1 MNKIV
6 FFGGKGGVGKT
17 SCSAA
22 FAAYTAKQG
31 KKTLIVSTDPAHSI
45 SDIFEMPIG
54 MDTTHIRD
62 NLDGIEIDAEH
73 ESEKYIEGVK
83 RSLGKVISPI
93 IMEEINRQLD
103 ASSISPGTHE
113 AAVFDKMIEIIVEKS
128 GDYDQIVFDTAPTG
142 HTIRLFSLPELLGV
156 WIDSLLAKRERALE
170 VSQMTKSVDRG
181 SKDYLD
187 HDPIL
192 KILNRRKTNMEKARE
207 IMIDDKKLDFIFVLN
222 AEKLP
227 IEETKKA
234 IDILKKYDMPVRD
247 LVINRILPDK
257 MTDDFWKAK
266 KEDEVKYV
274 AEIEGFFSDKS
285 IIKLPLLPKDMR
297 AHNIDDMAAYFEDA
311 LGEK

>member
-22 FAAYTAKQG
+22 FASYTAKKG

-45 SDIFEMPIG
+45 SDIFEMPIK
-54 MDTTHIRD
+54 MDTTHIKE

-73 ESEKYIEGVK
+73 ESGKYIDGVK
-83 RSLGKVISPI
+83 RSLGKVISPV

-170 VSQMTKSVDRG
+170 VSQMTKSVNRG

-222 AEKLP
+222 AEKLA

-274 AEIEGFFSDKS
+274 AEIEGFFNDKS
-285 IIKLPLLPKDMR
+285 IIKLPLLQKDMR
-297 AHNIDDMAAYFEDA
+297 AHNIDDMAVYFEQA
-311 LGEK
+311 LEEK

>member
-22 FAAYTAKQG
+22 FATYTAKQG

-54 MDTTHIRD
+54 MDTTRIRE

-73 ESEKYIEGVK
+73 ESNKYIEGVK
-83 RSLGKVISPI
+83 KSLGKVISPV

-192 KILNRRKTNMEKARE
+192 KILNRRKSNMEQARE
-207 IMIDDKKLDFIFVLN
+207 IMIDDKKLDFIFVMN
-222 AEKLP
+222 AEKLA

-257 MTDDFWKAK
+257 MTDDFWKSK

-274 AEIEGFFSDKS
+274 AEIEGFFTDKS
-285 IIKLPLLPKDMR
+285 IIKLPLLQKDMR
-297 AHNIDDMAAYFEDA
+297 AHNIDDMAAYFEA
-311 LGEK
+311 AIKE

>member
-22 FAAYTAKQG
+22 FAAYTAREG
-31 KKTLIVSTDPAHSI
+31 KKTLIVSTDPAHSV

-54 MDTTHIRD
+54 MEATFIRE
-62 NLDGIEIDAEH
+62 NLDGIEIDAAY
-73 ESEKYIEGVK
+73 ESDKYIGGIK
-83 RSLGKVISPI
+83 KSLGKVISPI
-93 IMEEINRQLD
+93 IMAEINRQLD
-103 ASSISPGTHE
+103 ASAISPGTHE
-113 AAVFDKMIEIIVEKS
+113 AAVFEKMIEIIVEKTS
-128 GDYDQIVFDTAPTG
+128 DYDQIVFDTAPTG
-142 HTIRLFSLPELLGV
+142 HTIRLFSLPELLSV
-156 WIDSLLAKRERALE
+156 WIDSLVAKRERALQ

-181 SKDYLD
+181 SKAYLE

-192 KILNRRKTNMEKARE
+192 KILNRRKDNMERARE
-207 IMIDDKKLDFIFVLN
+207 IMIDDKRLSFIFVLN

-234 IDILKKYDMPVRD
+234 IDILKKYDMPVRE
-247 LVINRILPDK
+247 LVINRIMPEE

-274 AEIEGFFSDKS
+274 AEIEEFFNDKH
-285 IIKLPLLPKDMR
+285 IIKLPMLPKDMR
-297 AHNIDDMAAYFEDA
+297 AHNIDDMADYFKAA
-311 LGEK
+311 LK

>member
-22 FAAYTAKQG
+22 FASYTAKKG

-45 SDIFEMPIG
+45 SDIFEMPIK
-54 MDTTHIRD
+54 MDTTHIKE

-73 ESEKYIEGVK
+73 ESGKYIDGVK
-83 RSLGKVISPI
+83 RSLGKVISPV

-170 VSQMTKSVDRG
+170 VSQMTKSVNRG

-222 AEKLP
+222 AEKLA

-266 KEDEVKYV
+266 KEDEVKYI
-274 AEIEGFFSDKS
+274 AEIEGFFNDKS
-285 IIKLPLLPKDMR
+285 IIKLPLLQKDMR
-297 AHNIDDMAAYFEDA
+297 VHNIDDMAVYFEQA
-311 LGEK
+311 LEEK

>member
-22 FAAYTAKQG
+22 FATYTAKQG

-54 MDTTHIRD
+54 MDTTRIRE

-73 ESEKYIEGVK
+73 ESNKYIEGVK
-83 RSLGKVISPI
+83 KSLGKVISPV

-192 KILNRRKTNMEKARE
+192 KILNRRKSNMEQARE
-207 IMIDDKKLDFIFVLN
+207 IMIDDKKLDFIFVMN
-222 AEKLP
+222 AEKLA

-247 LVINRILPDK
+247 LIINRILPDK
-257 MTDDFWKAK
+257 MTDDFWKSK

-274 AEIEGFFSDKS
+274 AEIEGFFTDKS
-285 IIKLPLLPKDMR
+285 IIKLPLLQKDMR
-297 AHNIDDMAAYFEDA
+297 AHNIDDMAAYFEA
-311 LGEK
+311 AIKE

>member
-22 FAAYTAKQG
+22 FAVYMAKQG

-45 SDIFEMPIG
+45 SDIFEKKIG
-54 MDTTHIRD
+54 MDVTPIRE
-62 NLDGIEIDAEH
+62 NLDGIEIDAEY
-73 ESEKYIEGVK
+73 ESSKYIAGVK

-103 ASSISPGTHE
+103 ASAVSPGTHE
-113 AAVFDKMIEIIVEKS
+113 SAVFDKMIEIIVEKTD
-128 GDYDQIVFDTAPTG
+128 DYDQIVFDTAPTG

-156 WIDSLLAKRERALE
+156 WMDSLLAKRERALE

-181 SKDYLD
+181 SKEYLD

-192 KILNRRKTNMEKARE
+192 KILNRRKTNMEKART
-207 IMIDDKKLDFIFVLN
+207 IMIDDKQLDFIFVLN
-222 AEKLP
+222 AEKLV

-234 IDILKKYDMPVRD
+234 IDILKKYNMPVRK
-247 LVINRILPDK
+247 LVINRILPEK
-257 MTDDFWKAK
+257 MSDDFWKIK

-274 AEIEGFFSDKS
+274 VEIEEFFSDKS
-285 IIKLPLLPKDMR
+285 IAKLPLLPKDMR
-297 AHNIDDMAAYFEDA
+297 AHNIDDMAEYFKDVFKSE
-311 LGEK
+311 

>member
-31 KKTLIVSTDPAHSI
+31 KNTLIVSTDPAHSI

-54 MDTTHIRD
+54 MDTTRIRE

-73 ESEKYIEGVK
+73 ESEKYISGVK
-83 RSLGKVISPI
+83 RSLGKVISPV

-222 AEKLP
+222 AEKLA

-257 MTDDFWKAK
+257 MTDDFWKSK

-274 AEIEGFFSDKS
+274 AEIEEFFSDKS

-297 AHNIDDMAAYFEDA
+297 AHNIDDMAACFEDA
-311 LGEK
+311 LNEK